1 MRKICLPYVT
11 VVHPSVPPH
20 GQRGRTQ
27 PSFCHVA
34 WPTDRP
40 VTAPLSCLSR
50 RKINIFSL
58 TKPAKHGPRRWDS
71 SKLTAGFGRTR
82 HPRPHHP
89 VSRALWLRRISFSS
103 VTTGRDIRT
112 CRTATARGA
121 GRTKRWPGELS
132 SQVHTA
138 CRPDSTRQRA
148 GVPLPRIPSACFVP
162 HARFQLLARARFLKG
177 KQLHPARP
185 YRAPA
190 SLPRAK
196 PGYLVAGSLGLWFFL
211 LGSWPVEKHRV

>member
-50 RKINIFSL
+50 CKINIFSL

-138 CRPDSTRQRA
+138 CRPDSTKQRA
-148 GVPLPRIPSACFVP
+148 SGRAAAAHSICLLRATCSFSTSRSRSFPQGKTTPSRETVSGAGLPPTGEARIFSCW
-162 HARFQLLARARFLKG
+162 
-177 KQLHPARP
+177 
-185 YRAPA
+185 
-190 SLPRAK
+190 
-196 PGYLVAGSLGLWFFL
+196 VAGVMIFFTGVL
-211 LGSWPVEKHRV
+211 TGRKT